1 MSILHGMVAALLSL
15 LAFQLL
21 GEAFVRLLRLPVPG
35 PVAGMAGLF
44 AVLAIRGRVPE
55 ALRTTSDALL
65 QRLMLFLVP
74 ATAGLMLQLD
84 RLGRDWVA
92 IAIAGIGGTVVTLVT
107 TALTLRLLIARRPR
121 HD

>member
-1 MSILHGMVAALLSL
+1 MLPALLSL

-21 GEAFVRLLRLPVPG
+21 GEALVRALRLPVPG
-35 PVAGMAGLF
+35 PVAGMAALF

-55 ALRTTSDALL
+55 ALRTTSEALL

-84 RLGRDWVA
+84 RLGRDW
-92 IAIAGIGGTVVTLVT
+92 IAIAVAGVGGTALTLVM
-107 TALTLRLLIARRPR
+107 TALTLRVLVARRPG